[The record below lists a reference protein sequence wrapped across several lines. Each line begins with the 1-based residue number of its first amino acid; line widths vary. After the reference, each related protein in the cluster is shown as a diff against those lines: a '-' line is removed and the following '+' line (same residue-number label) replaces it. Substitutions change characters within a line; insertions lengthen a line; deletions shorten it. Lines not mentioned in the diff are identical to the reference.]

1 MKSLLTEINCSL
13 KCRRGATGKTRE
25 PQKLDSVGSSPTAG
39 TTLESHQEDLFKQNV
54 GWQATLMIGQEKCH
68 GVRGFPKGFMRSN
81 GEITVPLKEG
91 VYIPQ
96 VN

>member
-1 MKSLLTEINCSL
+1 MQAWRNWQTLQS
-13 KCRRGATGKTRE
+13 
-25 PQKLDSVGSSPTAG
+25 QKLDVAGSSPAAC

-54 GWQATLMIGQEKCH
+54 GWQATLMIEQKKCH
-68 GVRGFPKGFMRSN
+68 EFRGFPKGFMRSD